1 LITAGVCDSFV
12 LESLT
17 GGVHAPDDEYRI
29 ALYSSAANL
38 NPQTTRYSS
47 GGEIRAPGYV
57 TGGVELQNRRTGL
70 VNSDAWLNFDNP
82 TWPNATIAA
91 RGALIY
97 NASKDNRSVV
107 AMDFGDEVR
116 STNDLF
122 TVRMPPDGPQAP
134 VVFGRR

>member
-17 GGVHAPDDEYRI
+17 GGVHAPDDEYRM
-29 ALYSSAANL
+29 ALYSSAANV

-47 GGEIRAPGYV
+47 GGEINAMGYV

-70 VNSDAWLNFDNP
+70 VNSDAWMNFDNP
-82 TWPNATIAA
+82 TWTGTIAA

-107 AMDFGDEVR
+107 AMDFGKEII
-116 STNDLF
+116 STDDLF
-122 TVRMPPDGPQAP
+122 TVRLPPDGPQAP